1 MQYAIATLV
10 LFVPSI
16 LYSGYVFSTIWSWFI
31 VTTFGLP
38 ELSLTSALG
47 VAAVVGYL
55 KAKPRDF
62 TVEELSSEAHF
73 TRFLVVGLLYP
84 TLAFGYSWVVKQFM

>member
-1 MQYAIATLV
+1 MHYAIATLV
-10 LFVPSI
+10 LLVPSI

-38 ELSLTSALG
+38 ELSIASALG

-55 KAKPRDF
+55 KVKPRDF
-62 TVEELSSEAHF
+62 TVEELSSESQFA
-73 TRFLVVGLLYP
+73 RFLVAGLVYP
-84 TLAFGYSWVVKQFM
+84 TLALGYSWVVKQFM